1 MMSDRE
7 MDSRW
12 RKNWICLSYF
22 YFYIPRTAHSDLV
35 STRLNVFLLEEAAL
49 KDSKCEKYEIRDIFA
64 HHPKTMI
71 LMDHLN

>member
-22 YFYIPRTAHSDLV
+22 YFYIPRTAHSDLA
-35 STRLNVFLLEEAAL
+35 STRYTPHNVFLLEEAAL
-49 KDSKCEKYEIRDIFA
+49 KDCKCEKYEKRDIFC
-64 HHPKTMI
+64 PSS
-71 LMDHLN
+71 